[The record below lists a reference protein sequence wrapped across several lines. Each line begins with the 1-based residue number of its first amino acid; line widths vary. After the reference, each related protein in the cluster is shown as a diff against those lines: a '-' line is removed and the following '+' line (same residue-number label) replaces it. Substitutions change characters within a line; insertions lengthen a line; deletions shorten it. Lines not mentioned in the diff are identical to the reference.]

1 MPPLATSVEAL
12 AKHYG
17 VRVTYLAHGPPVVDV
32 SQPCDLGHA
41 VAVVDRPGAVA
52 AKMIRF
58 RGDKILF
65 SAVLDDAGNLT
76 SLPEGLREWSAA
88 VIQRAYRRRLA
99 LGDPY
104 LPMPS
109 AVCTSRSPSR

>member
-1 MPPLATSVEAL
+1 MPELATSVQAL

-17 VRVTYLAHGPPVVDV
+17 VRVTYREHGPPVVDV
-32 SQPCDLGHA
+32 SQPCESGHA
-41 VAVVDRPGAVA
+41 VAIVDRPGAVA

-65 SAVLDDAGNLT
+65 SAVLDDSGRLVSPSDWGAT
-76 SLPEGLREWSAA
+76 
-88 VIQRAYRRRLA
+88 VIQRAYRRRLSM
-99 LGDPY
+99 GEPY

-109 AVCTSRSPSR
+109 PACTARAP

>member
-1 MPPLATSVEAL
+1 MPELATSVQAL

-17 VRVTYLAHGPPVVDV
+17 VRVTYHEHGPPIVDV
-32 SQPCDLGHA
+32 SQPCDSGHA
-41 VAVVDRPGAVA
+41 VAVIDRPGAVS

-65 SAVLDDAGNLT
+65 SAVLDERGCLLSLT
-76 SLPEGLREWSAA
+76 DGLRDWSAT

-99 LGDPY
+99 MGDPY

-109 AVCTSRSPSR
+109 TVCTGRSPWR